1 MQILKPSESQKQTQT
16 NSPHFLFKAKTKGK
30 EAVGI
35 LSVADK
41 SWPAISGPWG
51 NGYLPEGDYIAE
63 GFEKTDGAAYSYVD
77 KYTGQIC
84 GFYIRLTP
92 KFSTKRFDLL
102 IHFDGNVRGSLGC
115 CAIQVKNIFEALEIY
130 DFLKDLMTKNKTV
143 DFSAVYNA

>member
-1 MQILKPSESQKQTQT
+1 MQTLKQSESPNQTQT
-16 NSPHFLFKAKTKGK
+16 SSPHFLFKAQTKGK
-30 EAVGI
+30 EAVGT

-77 KYTGQIC
+77 KETGQIC

-102 IHFDGNVRGSLGC
+102 IHFDGNIRGSLGC
-115 CAIQVKNIFEALEIY
+115 CAIKVGTLFEAMLIY

-143 DFSAVYNA
+143 AFSAVYNS